1 MPTVTNGTHPA
12 LGEGKSPESVEAQL
26 DQRLLDARQIRLYI
40 ENAPDYV
47 RFAAPGFAIGVGILW
62 LLLPDQRLTLLLW
75 AAANFAT
82 HFARVAAWFAFKRAR
97 PEDDAI
103 RPWLKWF
110 FIPQVCGVSVISACM
125 ILFLPAPAGN
135 DLELTFLFAA
145 IMGIGALAG
154 TLHAAAYRPLIAP
167 VVALAVLIFAVG
179 CIRLPGTLYLLLALT
194 VPAAG
199 VFIYRLARRLNQ
211 AFVRSMELSIRNER
225 LVAALESR
233 TLELQ
238 RQTLAAERAERDKT
252 RFLAAASH
260 DLRQPMHAIS
270 LLVGMLRPRAS
281 SGQEHEIVER
291 LERSIEAMDRLFGTI
306 LDLSKLDSGAVKPS
320 IAAVPLRAIL
330 DSIEVHFAPQ
340 AASKQLALTI
350 FPSRAIVSTDRVL
363 MDRVLR
369 NLVSNAIK
377 YTNSGGVL
385 VGCRRRGERLLVG
398 VWDTG
403 MGIAAEDRERIFEEY
418 FQLGSGPRD
427 RGEGLGLGLSIV
439 RRLARLLG
447 SEVEVVSMP
456 GRGSRLGLEVPF
468 AGYLAAEEERRGEE
482 SGSETALSGKL
493 VLVVDDEADVRFG
506 TEALLRRWGCYAASA
521 ASVEE
526 VVAILERE
534 LRFPDAILTD
544 YRLGDRQTGLDVIAA
559 VRQYTGEKTPAVIV
573 TGEELEKAGLE
584 IAGSVYPVIKKPLS
598 AEQLRRYLVA
608 AVGRDLEAPALNER
622 IAQ

>member
-1 MPTVTNGTHPA
+1 VAAQDLRQRIEA
-12 LGEGKSPESVEAQL
+12 LQAESDAQAAAIAEREAQLEEARRQSEVLETEKQARLVEARADVDRLETELLQLHEQASREHLDAETLRAENARIEAARVEAQAAL
-26 DQRLLDARQIRLYI
+26 VTLAQNRVRR
-40 ENAPDYV
+40 APFSPV
-47 RFAAPGFAIGVGILW
+47 
-62 LLLPDQRLTLLLW
+62 
-75 AAANFAT
+75 
-82 HFARVAAWFAFKRAR
+82 RAR
-97 PEDDAI
+97 RVVEMSGLGIHSEFNEAEDDSFADT
-103 RPWLKWF
+103 
-110 FIPQVCGVSVISACM
+110 VS
-125 ILFLPAPAGN
+125 
-135 DLELTFLFAA
+135 
-145 IMGIGALAG
+145 
-154 TLHAAAYRPLIAP
+154 
-167 VVALAVLIFAVG
+167 
-179 CIRLPGTLYLLLALT
+179 IRLPGTLYILLAL
-194 VPAAG
+194 AAPVAG
-199 VFIYRLARRLNQ
+199 LFIYRLASRFNQ

-225 LVAALESR
+225 LVTALEAR
-233 TLELQ
+233 TVELQ

-281 SGQEHEIVER
+281 SGQEHEVVER

-340 AASKQLALTI
+340 AASKQLALAI

-377 YTNSGGVL
+377 YTNEGGVL

-403 MGIAAEDRERIFEEY
+403 LGIATEDRERIFEEY
-418 FQLGSGPRD
+418 FQVGSSPRD

-468 AGYLAAEEERRGEE
+468 AGYVATEEERRGEE
-482 SGSETALSGKL
+482 SASETALSGKL
-493 VLVVDDEADVRFG
+493 VLVVDDEADVRFS

-526 VVAILERE
+526 VVAILEHE

-544 YRLGDRQTGLDVIAA
+544 YRLGDGQTGLDVITA

-622 IAQ
+622 VAK

>member
-1 MPTVTNGTHPA
+1 MPTVTNGALPA
-12 LGEGKSPESVEAQL
+12 LGEGKSPEPAEGGL
-26 DQRLLDARQIRLYI
+26 DECLLVARQIRLYI
-40 ENAPDYV
+40 ENTPDYI
-47 RFAAPGFAIGVGILW
+47 RFAVPGFAVGVALLW
-62 LLLPDQRLTLLLW
+62 PLFPGDHPKLLLW

-82 HFARVAAWFAFKRAR
+82 HLARLAAWVAFRRAS
-97 PEDDAI
+97 PKDDAI

-110 FIPQVCGVSVISACM
+110 FVPQICGVSVISAST
-125 ILFLPAPAGN
+125 ILFLPASSGN
-135 DLELTFLFAA
+135 DLELAVAFAA
-145 IMGIGALAG
+145 FMGVIALAG

-167 VVALAVLIFAVG
+167 VLASAVLIFAVG
-179 CIRLPGTLYLLLALT
+179 SIRLPGTLYILLAL
-194 VPAAG
+194 AAPVAG
-199 VFIYRLARRLNQ
+199 LFIYRVASRFNQ

-225 LVAALESR
+225 LVAALEAR
-233 TLELQ
+233 TVELQ

-377 YTNSGGVL
+377 YTNEGGVL

-403 MGIAAEDRERIFEEY
+403 MGIAAEDRERIFEE
-418 FQLGSGPRD
+418 
-427 RGEGLGLGLSIV
+427 
-439 RRLARLLG
+439 
-447 SEVEVVSMP
+447 
-456 GRGSRLGLEVPF
+456 
-468 AGYLAAEEERRGEE
+468 
-482 SGSETALSGKL
+482 
-493 VLVVDDEADVRFG
+493 
-506 TEALLRRWGCYAASA
+506 
-521 ASVEE
+521 
-526 VVAILERE
+526 
-534 LRFPDAILTD
+534 
-544 YRLGDRQTGLDVIAA
+544 
-559 VRQYTGEKTPAVIV
+559 
-573 TGEELEKAGLE
+573 
-584 IAGSVYPVIKKPLS
+584 
-598 AEQLRRYLVA
+598 
-608 AVGRDLEAPALNER
+608 
-622 IAQ
+622 

>member
-62 LLLPDQRLTLLLW
+62 LLLPGQRLTLLLW

-97 PEDDAI
+97 PEDEAI

-110 FIPQVCGVSVISACM
+110 FIPQVCGVSVISANM

-145 IMGIGALAG
+145 IMGIAALAG

-167 VVALAVLIFAVG
+167 ALASAVLIFAVG
-179 CIRLPGTLYLLLALT
+179 CIRLPGTLYLLMALA

-199 VFIYRLARRLNQ
+199 LFIYRLARRLNQ

-233 TLELQ
+233 TVELQ

-270 LLVGMLRPRAS
+270 LLVGMLHPRAP
-281 SGQEHEIVER
+281 GGPEREVVAR

-350 FPSRAIVSTDRVL
+350 FPSRAVVGTDRVL

-377 YTNSGGVL
+377 YTNEGGVL
-385 VGCRRRGERLLVG
+385 VGCRRRGGRLLIG

-403 MGIAAEDRERIFEEY
+403 MGIAAEDRERIFDEY
-418 FQLGSGPRD
+418 FQVGSRPRD
-427 RGEGLGLGLSIV
+427 RSDGLGLGLSIV

-447 SEVEVVSMP
+447 SEVEVASMP
-456 GRGSRLGLEVPF
+456 GRGSRLGLEVPLVR
-468 AGYLAAEEERRGEE
+468 YLAADDERRGE
-482 SGSETALSGKL
+482 
-493 VLVVDDEADVRFG
+493 
-506 TEALLRRWGCYAASA
+506 
-521 ASVEE
+521 
-526 VVAILERE
+526 
-534 LRFPDAILTD
+534 
-544 YRLGDRQTGLDVIAA
+544 
-559 VRQYTGEKTPAVIV
+559 
-573 TGEELEKAGLE
+573 
-584 IAGSVYPVIKKPLS
+584 
-598 AEQLRRYLVA
+598 
-608 AVGRDLEAPALNER
+608 
-622 IAQ
+622 